1 MPATSSPQPRS
12 IATRLMHVSILL
24 IVLHQLLGS
33 SLMEGPRRGRPGD
46 WLYGLHEWG
55 GLIGLGV
62 LGVFWVWIA
71 FRRDETA
78 IAALVPWFSGARL
91 RALRDDVLVH
101 ATAVRRRRWPHSD
114 SQSLAAATHGL
125 GLLTALFMAATGAST
140 LVWDAGSGLHG
151 VLIGTHKFLANLMWA
166 YLVAHASIAVLH
178 HLVGDATL
186 REMFTFKKS
195 TVELAK
201 RRHAS

>member
-1 MPATSSPQPRS
+1 MSASSSPQPRS
-12 IATRLMHVSILL
+12 IATRFMHTSILL

-71 FRRDETA
+71 FRRNETA
-78 IAALVPWFSGARL
+78 IAALVPWFSRPRL
-91 RALRDDVLVH
+91 RALRDDVLFHV
-101 ATAVRRRRWPHSD
+101 TAVSSRRWPHSD
-114 SQSLAAATHGL
+114 SQALAAATHGL
-125 GLLTALFMAATGAST
+125 GLLTALVMAVTGAST
-140 LVWDAGSGLHG
+140 LVWEAGSGLHG

-166 YLVAHASIAVLH
+166 YLVAHASIALLH

-195 TVELAK
+195 TVKPAK